1 MKFNNPLYEHEELTY
16 EDVFIF
22 QQYFEGKSRI
32 HDVNI
37 TPKNKMG
44 LSLPL
49 ISANMNAVT
58 GKRMCETLA
67 RYGGIG
73 ILPQDMELSKMLEI
87 VTFIKSRHIKFDT
100 PLTLSPDEYV
110 RDALSIIN
118 KRAHKCVITV
128 DEKNHPLAIFT
139 PSDLEKYEQFTR
151 LWNISKKF
159 LITWNEDIT
168 AENAYNLMIENG
180 ISSLPIINS
189 TWELIWVFTKK
200 NAVRSS
206 LYTPTLDH
214 NGKLNLAIAL
224 GINSFLEKARTLRD
238 AWVNIFVLD
247 TAHWYQKTMIDA
259 IKTFRKEF
267 GNEVILIAWNV
278 CTIEGTKALLEAGA
292 DWVKVGIGP
301 W

>member
-1 MKFNNPLYEHEELTY
+1 VGFIFPIIKKITKRESFLFICKTHHHFYNKRCLFCNNEKSMKFNNPLYEHEELTY

-151 LWNISKKF
+151 L
-159 LITWNEDIT
+159 
-168 AENAYNLMIENG
+168 
-180 ISSLPIINS
+180 
-189 TWELIWVFTKK
+189 
-200 NAVRSS
+200 
-206 LYTPTLDH
+206 
-214 NGKLNLAIAL
+214 
-224 GINSFLEKARTLRD
+224 
-238 AWVNIFVLD
+238 
-247 TAHWYQKTMIDA
+247 
-259 IKTFRKEF
+259 
-267 GNEVILIAWNV
+267 
-278 CTIEGTKALLEAGA
+278 
-292 DWVKVGIGP
+292 
-301 W
+301 